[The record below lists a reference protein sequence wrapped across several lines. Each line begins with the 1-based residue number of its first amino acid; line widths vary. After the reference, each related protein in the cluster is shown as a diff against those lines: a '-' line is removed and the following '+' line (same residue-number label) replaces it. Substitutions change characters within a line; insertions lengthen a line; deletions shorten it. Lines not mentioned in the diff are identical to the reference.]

1 MPQRATVNGS
11 TMPRR
16 VVVNATRVALKSPRL
31 RRAILRRAAHS
42 AKTAWATPTGAVP
55 TNKQGR
61 KPSPR
66 RALQP
71 RRPFTVMTA
80 LGTAAHHTFEVR
92 AGVGLV
98 FEPFIGRRG
107 AIALWAT
114 GLPAWAAAAWLG
126 EGEAIEKWLALNNGA
141 GLAGG
146 IVHFVAWPWELRG
159 GIPQLVEAEGLTPAQ
174 LPAYNRVLQ
183 LWVLAGALALAL
195 ETPRHARRWA
205 FAGLLLGEPLRRSA
219 IHHFRWAHE
228 QAEREP
234 ERWSPV
240 LRERAT

>member
-1 MPQRATVNGS
+1 MMKATD
-11 TMPRR
+11 
-16 VVVNATRVALKSPRL
+16 VALKSPRL
-31 RRAILRRAAHS
+31 RRTILRRVAHS
-42 AKTAWATPTGAVP
+42 AKRAGATCMGAVQMNGT
-55 TNKQGR
+55 TN
-61 KPSPR
+61 PSPG
-66 RALQP
+66 RALRP
-71 RRPFTVMTA
+71 RRPFTVTTA

-107 AIALWAT
+107 AVALWAT

-126 EGEAIEKWLALNNGA
+126 EGESIEKWLALNNGA

-146 IVHFVAWPWELRG
+146 IVHFIEWPWELSG
-159 GIPQLVEAEGLTPAQ
+159 GIPHLVEAEGMTAER

-234 ERWSPV
+234 ERWSPM
-240 LRERAT
+240 LREQAHERVERAAA

>member
-1 MPQRATVNGS
+1 
-11 TMPRR
+11 MPRR
-16 VVVNATRVALKSPRL
+16 AMVTVIGVVLKTPML
-31 RRAILRRAAHS
+31 RRM
-42 AKTAWATPTGAVP
+42 AWHA
-55 TNKQGR
+55 
-61 KPSPR
+61 SL
-66 RALQP
+66 RALRP
-71 RRPFTVMTA
+71 RRPFTLMNA

-107 AIALWAT
+107 AVALWAT

-126 EGEAIEKWLALNNGA
+126 DGEAIEKWLALNNGA

-146 IVHFVAWPWELRG
+146 IVHFVEWPWELRG
-159 GIPQLVEAEGLTPAQ
+159 GIPQLVEAEGMTTEL

-219 IHHFRWAHE
+219 VHHFRWAHE

-240 LRERAT
+240 LREQAHGRAEREQAYGRAEREQAYGRAEQAV

>member
-1 MPQRATVNGS
+1 MSRRTMATAIG
-11 TMPRR
+11 
-16 VVVNATRVALKSPRL
+16 VVLKSPRL

-42 AKTAWATPTGAVP
+42 AERAGATRVGAAQTNEKT
-55 TNKQGR
+55 KS
-61 KPSPR
+61 SPPQ
-66 RALQP
+66 ALRP
-71 RRPFTVMTA
+71 RRPFTVLNA

-92 AGVGLV
+92 ARVGLV

-107 AIALWAT
+107 AVALWAT

-146 IVHFVAWPWELRG
+146 IVHFVEWPWELRG
-159 GIPQLVEAEGLTPAQ
+159 GIPQLVEAEGMTPQQ

-234 ERWSPV
+234 ERWSPM
-240 LRERAT
+240 LREQAHGRPEQTA

>member
-1 MPQRATVNGS
+1 MN
-11 TMPRR
+11 
-16 VVVNATRVALKSPRL
+16 
-31 RRAILRRAAHS
+31 
-42 AKTAWATPTGAVP
+42 PT
-55 TNKQGR
+55 T

-66 RALQP
+66 RALRP
-71 RRPFTVMTA
+71 RRPFTVLTA

-107 AIALWAT
+107 AQALWAT

-146 IVHFVAWPWELRG
+146 IVHFVAWPWELRR
-159 GIPQLVEAEGLTPAQ
+159 GIPQLVEAEGMTPEQ

-195 ETPRHARRWA
+195 EIPRHTRRWA

-240 LRERAT
+240 LRKRAA

>member
-1 MPQRATVNGS
+1 
-11 TMPRR
+11 MPRR
-16 VVVNATRVALKSPRL
+16 AMVKATGVVLKSPRL
-31 RRAILRRAAHS
+31 RRAILRRAAHE
-42 AKTAWATPTGAVP
+42 AIKAWATPTGAVP
-55 TNKQGR
+55 PSER
-61 KPSPR
+61 MKPSPHR
-66 RALQP
+66 VLRP

-107 AIALWAT
+107 AIALWAI
-114 GLPAWAAAAWLG
+114 GLPAWAIAAWLG
-126 EGEAIEKWLALNNGA
+126 EGKAVERWLALNNGA
-141 GLAGG
+141 GLGGG
-146 IVHFVAWPWELRG
+146 IVHYVVWPWELRG
-159 GIPQLVEAEGLTPAQ
+159 GIPQLVEAEGMGPEQ

-219 IHHFRWAHE
+219 IHHFRWAHQ
-228 QAEREP
+228 QAERDP
-234 ERWSPV
+234 ERWSPM
-240 LRERAT
+240 LREQSSGHGERAA